1 LSFHFVN
8 KIFVSFNSVFNIL
21 LHTVHTHL
29 LKLEVYLV
37 FKIYENIWLLEFANE
52 SDKRRVKDGLF
63 DRCVLALKEVE
74 DSTPPLQMDFT
85 KALFWVQVHD
95 MPLTCMNKEVG
106 LHIGGTLGKVD
117 EVDVM
122 SVRIDWGGVYELESN
137 LIPPNLWN
145 EAVYFSSMANPFG
158 SQSNMKNSLNIAI
171 LVVGSSI
178 GRIYARAVVV
188 SG

>member
-1 LSFHFVN
+1 
-8 KIFVSFNSVFNIL
+8 
-21 LHTVHTHL
+21 
-29 LKLEVYLV
+29 
-37 FKIYENIWLLEFANE
+37 
-52 SDKRRVKDGLF
+52 
-63 DRCVLALKEVE
+63 
-74 DSTPPLQMDFT
+74 
-85 KALFWVQVHD
+85 
-95 MPLTCMNKEVG
+95 
-106 LHIGGTLGKVD
+106 
-117 EVDVM
+117 M